1 MKRALLAVALALM
14 LLVAGC
20 NTTDQGGD
28 STTVE
33 TTGEPTDEMTTAQTT
48 AEQTDT
54 QTTTSDGEDEEDD
67 EQEEQE
73 EPCEYRSEEG
83 DLVQV
88 QGACLGFDANQVYL
102 NVMEM
107 AGVELDTGPS
117 VRSLSPEQT
126 NPYTFDQFGFSNESF
141 QAVMGIAPNGTPD
154 VYVAGYAS
162 PQTGPDGSVEVNV
175 VMRYINASSGE
186 GRPQGPEEAEVTLAH
201 EFLHAIQFYEG
212 SQDRLAANLTS
223 EGVNLGDVETSLVEG
238 SAVYFESE
246 YQEEYMDRDAASRNV
261 SAWANSS
268 PFSMYTLGPYVMGER
283 YTKFRVNSTSEFQ
296 TLYDNPPISMEQIMH
311 NHMPDEERPLD
322 LSVERGQDSVWNHYS
337 TSTRGELFLRS
348 SLRAGVSGPR
358 AADGAEGWGAD
369 RVMVF
374 QNQSYGDAYKY
385 GYAWTLRFDNASE
398 QDEFSGIFQDWLES
412 RGPLTDGVYRMDED
426 HTYRMVEISDETV
439 VVLAGHERFTTQT
452 VATGNS
458 SHVTVTMTDADQ
470 TSSVQSD
477 DDDDEER
484 LVAASV
490 APRAAV

>member
-14 LLVAGC
+14 LVVAGC

-33 TTGEPTDEMTTAQTT
+33 TTGEPTDVQTT

-54 QTTTSDGEDEEDD
+54 QTSEPTQTTTSDEDQED
-67 EQEEQE
+67 QE
-73 EPCEYRSEEG
+73 EPCEYRSEES

-107 AGVELDTGPS
+107 AGVELDQGPS

-126 NPYTFDQFGFSNESF
+126 NPYTFDQFGFNNESF
-141 QAVMGIAPNGTPD
+141 QAVMGIAPEGTPD
-154 VYVAGYAS
+154 VFVAGYAS
-162 PQTGPDGSVEVNV
+162 PQTGPDGSVEVDV

-186 GRPQGPEEAEVTLAH
+186 GRAQGPEEAEITLAH

-223 EGVNLGDVETSLVEG
+223 EGVNLDNVETSLVEG
-238 SAVYFESE
+238 SAVFFESE
-246 YQEEYMDRDAASRNV
+246 YQEQYMDRDAASRDV

-268 PFSMYTLGPYVMGER
+268 PFSMYQLGPYVMGER

-358 AADGAEGWGAD
+358 AAAGADGWGTD

-374 QNQSYGDAYKY
+374 KNQSYGDASKY

-398 QDEFSGIFQDWLES
+398 QDEFRSIFGDWLES
-412 RGPLTDGVYRMDED
+412 RGPLSDGVYRMDED
-426 HTYRMVEISDETV
+426 QTYRMVEISDETV
-439 VVLAGHERFTTQT
+439 VVLAGHERFTTRT

-470 TSSVQSD
+470 TNSSVQSD
-477 DDDDEER
+477 DDEER
-484 LVAASV
+484 LVTAQAGAV
-490 APRAAV
+490 RAAV

>member
-14 LLVAGC
+14 LVVAGC

-33 TTGEPTDEMTTAQTT
+33 TTGEPTDVQTT

-54 QTTTSDGEDEEDD
+54 QTSEPTATTTSDDGG
-67 EQEEQE
+67 EEQE
-73 EPCEYRSEEG
+73 EPCEYRSEED

-107 AGVELDTGPS
+107 AGTDLDRGPS
-117 VRSLSPEQT
+117 VRALSPEDT
-126 NPYTFDQFGFSNESF
+126 NPYTFDQFEFSNESF

-154 VYVAGYAS
+154 VYVAGYAQ
-162 PQTGPDGSVEVNV
+162 PQSGPDGSTEVDV
-175 VMRYINASSGE
+175 VMRYIDADGGE
-186 GRPQGPEEAEVTLAH
+186 GRPQGPEEAEITLAH

-246 YQEEYMDRDAASRNV
+246 YQEQYMDREAASRNV

-268 PFSMYTLGPYVMGER
+268 AFSMYQLGPYVMGER

-311 NHMPDEERPLD
+311 NHMPDEERPRNLT
-322 LSVERGQDSVWNHYS
+322 VERGQDSVWNHYD

-358 AADGAEGWGAD
+358 AAAGAEGWGAD
-369 RVMVF
+369 QVMVF
-374 QNQSYGDAYKY
+374 RNQSYSSDGNYKY

-398 QDEFSGIFQDWLES
+398 QDEFRGIFGDWLES

-426 HTYRMVEISDETV
+426 HTYRMVETSDETV

-458 SHVTVTMTDADQ
+458 SDVTVTMTDADQ
-470 TSSVQSD
+470 TNTSVQS
-477 DDDDEER
+477 DDDEER
-484 LVAASV
+484 LVTAQAV
-490 APRAAV
+490 RAAV

>member
-14 LLVAGC
+14 LVVAGC

-33 TTGEPTDEMTTAQTT
+33 TTGEPTDMQTT
-48 AEQTDT
+48 DAQTDT
-54 QTTTSDGEDEEDD
+54 QTSEPTETTTSD
-67 EQEEQE
+67 EEQE

-107 AGVELDTGPS
+107 AGVELDRGPS

-154 VYVAGYAS
+154 VFVAGYAS

-175 VMRYINASSGE
+175 VMRYINDSSGE
-186 GRPQGPEEAEVTLAH
+186 GRQQGPEEAEITLAH

-223 EGVNLGDVETSLVEG
+223 EGVNIGNVETALVEG

-246 YQEEYMDRDAASRNV
+246 YQEQYMDREAASRNV
-261 SAWANSS
+261 SAWANAS
-268 PFSMYTLGPYVMGER
+268 PFSMYQLGPYVMGER
-283 YTKFRVNSTSEFQ
+283 YTKYRVNSTSEFQ
-296 TLYDNPPISMEQIMH
+296 ALYDNPPISMEQIMH
-311 NHMPDEERPLD
+311 NHMPDEERPLN

-358 AADGAEGWGAD
+358 AADGAAGWGAD

-374 QNQSYGDAYKY
+374 QNQSYGDDYKY
-385 GYAWTLRFDNASE
+385 GYAWTLRFDNSSE
-398 QDEFSGIFQDWLES
+398 QDEFRTIFQDWLES
-412 RGPLTDGVYRMDED
+412 RGPLTNGVYEMDDE

-452 VATGNS
+452 VATGNT
-458 SHVTVTMTDADQ
+458 SHVTVTMTD
-470 TSSVQSD
+470 SVQTNASVQGD
-477 DDDDEER
+477 DDDDES

-490 APRAAV
+490 AVPRAAV

>member
-14 LLVAGC
+14 LVVAGC

-33 TTGEPTDEMTTAQTT
+33 TTGEPTDVQTT

-54 QTTTSDGEDEEDD
+54 QTSEPTQTTTSDDD
-67 EQEEQE
+67 KGEEQA

-107 AGVELDTGPS
+107 AGVELDQGPS

-126 NPYTFDQFGFSNESF
+126 NPYTFDQFGFDNESF
-141 QAVMGIAPNGTPD
+141 QAVMGIAPDGTPD
-154 VYVAGYAS
+154 VYVAGFAS
-162 PQTGPDGSVEVNV
+162 PQNGPDGSTEVDV
-175 VMRYINASSGE
+175 VMRYVNASGGE
-186 GRPQGPEEAEVTLAH
+186 GRPQGPEEAEITLAH

-223 EGVNLGDVETSLVEG
+223 DGVNLGDVETSLVEG

-246 YQEEYMDRDAASRNV
+246 YQEEYMNRDAASRDF
-261 SAWANSS
+261 SAWTNSS
-268 PFSMYTLGPYVMGER
+268 AFSMYQLGPYVMGER

-296 TLYDNPPISMEQIMH
+296 TLYDNPPISTEQIMH
-311 NHMPDEERPLD
+311 NYMPDEERPLD

-337 TSTRGELFLRS
+337 TNTRGELFLRS
-348 SLRAGVSGPR
+348 SLRAGVSGPD
-358 AADGAEGWGAD
+358 AAAAAEGWGAD

-374 QNQSYGDAYKY
+374 KNQSYGDAYKY
-385 GYAWTLRFDNASE
+385 GYAWTLRFDNTSE
-398 QDEFSGIFQDWLES
+398 QDEFRSTFQGWLES
-412 RGPLTDGVYRMDED
+412 RGPLNNGVYQMDED

-458 SHVTVTMTDADQ
+458 TDVTVTMTDADQ
-470 TSSVQSD
+470 TNSSVQSD
-477 DDDDEER
+477 DDDEER
-484 LVAASV
+484 LVTAQASAV
-490 APRAAV
+490 RAAV